1 MEGGGGGAPSFLPSF
16 LHPSRA
22 AKKHHSGRCRSIGKQ
37 GTFVHCTVQ
46 YYTGGGNVHVALK
59 RSSTLR
65 PPHSIRVITYS
76 TQGIDVV
83 ELFETD
89 CSGSSRFMSVY
100 VSKAGTHSPRT
111 SVSKTYTSSRLA
123 TLPSPHLKR
132 VRKTFHIR
140 PFPPLFPADHMS
152 VCNSERRQECG
163 DLLFPP
169 VSPSSSLTSP
179 NEAHFLPSS

>member
-1 MEGGGGGAPSFLPSF
+1 MGGGRGNEEEALVNGRRGRRSPFFLPSSI
-16 LHPSRA
+16 HRA
-22 AKKHHSGRCRSIGKQ
+22 RQKNTIAADAD
-37 GTFVHCTVQ
+37 
-46 YYTGGGNVHVALK
+46 TGGGNVHVALK

-152 VCNSERRQECG
+152 VCNSEDRSVETFCFHR
-163 DLLFPP
+163 FPHP
-169 VSPSSSLTSP
+169 HLSPPLMRLIFSP
-179 NEAHFLPSS
+179 RPSGPF